1 MTPLVTPEIRQRAE
15 QFVRPLYAGLDGVQ
29 TFDRVERLRRR
40 VAGLAE
46 GLEVEGDLL
55 ELLLLFHGVVDRLGS
70 LAPGG
75 RLDLFLRDLGLPD
88 ALARRV
94 RAGLGRIGDE
104 PKGREEEL
112 LHDARLLESAGVA
125 AAAERLMAL
134 GKKRTPLAKAL
145 TQLDAGPPPDD
156 LLAGVRTRLVA
167 ARHRDW
173 DCIRRESPREVF
185 RANLADRKLLT
196 SKRDASARSREP
208 C

>member
-94 RAGLGRIGDE
+94 RAGLGRIGEDPE
-104 PKGREEEL
+104 EGPKGPEEEL

-125 AAAERLMAL
+125 AVAERLMAL

-145 TQLDAGPPPDD
+145 SQLDPGPPP
-156 LLAGVRTRLVA
+156 GRYRTPRGA
-167 ARHRDW
+167 ALGASR
-173 DCIRRESPREVF
+173 RREAEEWI
-185 RANLADRKLLT
+185 ADLRRRIGAEEST
-196 SKRDASARSREP
+196 
-208 C
+208 

>member
-1 MTPLVTPEIRQRAE
+1 MTLGVRQRAE

-40 VAGLAE
+40 VAHLAA
-46 GLEVEGDLL
+46 GSEVDGDLL

-70 LAPGG
+70 LAPGS

-94 RAGLGRIGDE
+94 RAGLGRIGED
-104 PKGREEEL
+104 PKGLEEEL
-112 LHDARLLESAGVA
+112 LHDAQLLESAGVA

-145 TQLDAGPPPDD
+145 SQLDPGPPP
-156 LLAGVRTRLVA
+156 GRYRTPLGATLGA
-167 ARHRDW
+167 ARRQEAEEWIADL
-173 DCIRRESPREVF
+173 RRRIAAE
-185 RANLADRKLLT
+185 
-196 SKRDASARSREP
+196 
-208 C
+208 